1 MTRKPHVR
9 FYTRLGC
16 YLCDE
21 AKREI
26 RLAGSFEDYTFEE
39 TDVDTDAGLVKRFGM
54 DVPVMTIDEVVVF
67 KHRLT
72 AQEFIRQLRNFS
84 ERCH

>member
-16 YLCDE
+16 HLCEE

-26 RLAGSFEDYTFEE
+26 RRAGSFEDYTFEE
-39 TDVDTDAGLVKRFGM
+39 IDVDMDAGLVKRFGM
-54 DVPVMTIDEVVVF
+54 DIPVVTIDEVVVF

-72 AQEFIRQLRNFS
+72 AEEFKHQLRS
-84 ERCH
+84 LSARRS